1 MIKLKDIL
9 LTEGRPRGYAEEIA
23 QDLVKKKKVKKGM
36 KENKLIDAIFKWL
49 KRNDRNKN
57 RVRWLM
63 SYDEDFLSDTI
74 SAINNYLKEGKLKE
88 DFGYAAKQMQG
99 FSSKEAKDVI
109 DDGLRRWAKDIRK
122 VEGRVV
128 KDWMSKAKAGVIDY
142 FDLVR
147 GLETGDAARAHKYE
161 TDFFK
166 NLLDRDKIMNRFRSY
181 FKGKK
186 GMKRGKI

>member
-1 MIKLKDIL
+1 
-9 LTEGRPRGYAEEIA
+9 
-23 QDLVKKKKVKKGM
+23 
-36 KENKLIDAIFKWL
+36 
-49 KRNDRNKN
+49 
-57 RVRWLM
+57 M